1 MTTPEQFEQ
10 QLRQQFQHEKAR
22 HGAPDSLKQQVL
34 IKAHQAQASRQ
45 RQRWS
50 MISGR
55 WPTLWRNSQLALCCA
70 LLLVTGVLLLQ
81 QPEQAPLYYQIVV
94 LQDDKQGQV
103 QQHRLTIQS
112 ENAVKGT
119 HGELN
124 LAYQQYNALTRLG
137 QAFHHSTGLLR
148 QQDDGWQIRFCDD
161 LVVSLDRDLFNQL
174 SRDTEPQTLALAQWV
189 DVISHSSGQLVA
201 IAPAQTVPNCPG
213 S

>member
-1 MTTPEQFEQ
+1 MTTPEKFEQ

-34 IKAHQAQASRQ
+34 LKAHQAQARRQ

-70 LLLVTGVLLLQ
+70 LLLVTGGLLLQ

-174 SRDTEPQTLALAQWV
+174 SRDNEPQTLALAQWV

-201 IAPAQTVPNCPG
+201 IAPAQTVANCPG

>member
-34 IKAHQAQASRQ
+34 LKAHQAQARRQ
-45 RQRWS
+45 RQRGA
-50 MISGR
+50 MLSGR
-55 WPTLWRNSQLALCCA
+55 WSAIWRNSQLALCCA

-81 QPEQAPLYYQIVV
+81 QPEQTPLYYQIVV

-103 QQHRLTIQS
+103 QQHRLTMHS
-112 ENAVKGT
+112 DNAVKGT

-124 LAYQQYNALTRLG
+124 LAFQQYNALSRLG
-137 QAFHHSTGLLR
+137 QDFHHSTGLLR

-161 LVVSLDRDLFNQL
+161 LVVKLDQGLFNQL
-174 SRDTEPQTLALAQWV
+174 SQQSGQQDAALAQWV

-201 IAPAQTVPNCPG
+201 ITASPVVPHCPQG
-213 S
+213 